1 MHKTHTNTLT
11 SSNPCQTQ
19 FYRDIYTRRK
29 RNDDTEKQPHEN
41 MKKSRGDLTQGSLLR
56 HLLRLAG
63 PIILSYI
70 LQEAFNI
77 VDMIFVGRLGAGAIA
92 AVGISG
98 NLIRL
103 IGVFSLGIS
112 TGSGI
117 MVAQYLGARNLAQAE
132 HIAMQSIL
140 LAVFFSIGV
149 TLVGYP
155 LAEQGLLAVR
165 MTDPEVLRLGTTY
178 MHIILAGISTMFV
191 SMTLGSIFRAGGD
204 TITPMIV
211 LIFSTLINITLD
223 PLLIFG
229 LWGFPKLGV
238 AGSAYATLIGRGAGV
253 IILLYLCWTG
263 RAPISLRRVQ
273 YQVDLVEMLD
283 ILRLGVYSSMQ
294 GFWRH
299 ISRLGFLWVIGPYGK
314 TVVAAYTICMR
325 LRILVMNPG
334 FGIANAVTPLV
345 GQNLG
350 ANQIERAEKAT
361 RVANLLGTVI
371 MAAIGAVFLA
381 FSQIFIRIFTTETA
395 VIETGTLYLRF
406 LAPTF
411 GFIAFSLI
419 LGRALNG
426 AGDTFSPMVITLA
439 AQVGVGLG
447 LVILLSH
454 FIGLNGVWL
463 GIALSNVVQ
472 GIAMWCW
479 YRTGKW
485 KAIKLVKKS
494 TKAV

>member
-1 MHKTHTNTLT
+1 
-11 SSNPCQTQ
+11 
-19 FYRDIYTRRK
+19 
-29 RNDDTEKQPHEN
+29 
-41 MKKSRGDLTQGSLLR
+41 
-56 HLLRLAG
+56 
-63 PIILSYI
+63 
-70 LQEAFNI
+70 
-77 VDMIFVGRLGAGAIA
+77 
-92 AVGISG
+92 
-98 NLIRL
+98 
-103 IGVFSLGIS
+103 
-112 TGSGI
+112 

-132 HIAMQSIL
+132 HIALQSIL
-140 LAVFFSIGV
+140 LALIFSFGV

-155 LAEQGLLAVR
+155 LAEKGLLAVR
-165 MTDPEVLRLGTTY
+165 MTDPEVLTLGTTY

-191 SMTLGSIFRAGGD
+191 AMTLGSIFRAGGD

-273 YQVDLVEMLD
+273 YQVDLREMLD

-299 ISRLGFLWVIGPYGK
+299 LSRLGFLWVIGPYGK

-334 FGIANAVTPLV
+334 FGIANAVVPLV

-350 ANQIERAEKAT
+350 ANQIERAEKST

-371 MAAIGAVFLA
+371 MAAIGAIFLA
-381 FSQIFIRIFTTETA
+381 FPQIFIRIFTNETD

-426 AGDTFSPMVITLA
+426 AGDTFSPMLITLA

-447 LVILLSH
+447 LVILLSR

-472 GIAMWCW
+472 GTAMWGW
-479 YRTGKW
+479 YRTGRW
-485 KAIKLVKKS
+485 KTIKLVKKRNS
-494 TKAV
+494 

>member
-1 MHKTHTNTLT
+1 
-11 SSNPCQTQ
+11 
-19 FYRDIYTRRK
+19 
-29 RNDDTEKQPHEN
+29 
-41 MKKSRGDLTQGSLLR
+41 MKKARGDLTQGSLLR

-63 PIILSYI
+63 PIILSYM

-92 AVGISG
+92 AVGVSG
-98 NLIRL
+98 NLLRL

-112 TGSGI
+112 TGAGI

-165 MTDPEVLRLGTTY
+165 MTDPEVLRLGTAY
-178 MHIILAGISTMFV
+178 MHIILAGISTMFL

-204 TITPMIV
+204 TVTPMVV
-211 LIFSTLINITLD
+211 LIFSTVINITLD

-253 IILLYLCWTG
+253 IILLYLCWNG
-263 RAPISLRRVQ
+263 RAPVSLRRVQ
-273 YQVDLVEMLD
+273 YRVDPVEMLD

-299 ISRLGFLWVIGPYGK
+299 ISRLGFLWVLGPYGK

-334 FGIANAVTPLV
+334 FGIANAVVPLV

-350 ANQIERAEKAT
+350 ANQIDRAEKAT
-361 RVANLLGTVI
+361 RVANLLGTII
-371 MAAIGAVFLA
+371 MAAIGVVFLA
-381 FSQIFIRIFTTETA
+381 FPQIFIRIFTTETA
-395 VIETGTLYLRF
+395 VIETGIVYLRF
-406 LAPTF
+406 LSPTF

-447 LVILLSH
+447 LVILLSR
-454 FIGLNGVWL
+454 FMDLNGVWL
-463 GIALSNVVQ
+463 GIALSNIVQ
-472 GIAMWCW
+472 GLAMWFW

-485 KAIKLVKKS
+485 KTIKLIKK
-494 TKAV
+494 

>member
-1 MHKTHTNTLT
+1 
-11 SSNPCQTQ
+11 
-19 FYRDIYTRRK
+19 
-29 RNDDTEKQPHEN
+29 
-41 MKKSRGDLTQGSLLR
+41 MKKTRGDLTRGSLLR
-56 HLLRLAG
+56 HLFRLSG

-112 TGSGI
+112 TGAGI
-117 MVAQYLGARNLAQAE
+117 IVAQSIGARNLSQAA
-132 HIAMQSIL
+132 HVAMQAIL
-140 LAVFFSIGV
+140 LAVLFSVGV
-149 TLVGYP
+149 TVIGYP
-155 LAEQGLLAVR
+155 LAEQGLRAVR
-165 MTDPEVLRLGTTY
+165 MVDPEVLTLGTTY
-178 MHIILAGISTMFV
+178 MHIILVGISTMFV

-204 TITPMIV
+204 TITPMLV
-211 LIFSTLINITLD
+211 LIFSTVINIVLD

-238 AGSAYATLIGRGAGV
+238 AGSAYATLIGRGASV
-253 IILLYLCWTG
+253 LILLYLCWQG
-263 RAPISLRRVQ
+263 RSPVSLRNVRYRV
-273 YQVDLVEMLD
+273 DFTKMRD

-299 ISRLGFLWVIGPYGK
+299 ISRLGFLWVIGPYGP
-314 TVVAAYTICMR
+314 VAVAAYTICMR

-334 FGIANAVTPLV
+334 FGIANAVVPLV
-345 GQNLG
+345 GQNVG
-350 ANQIERAEKAT
+350 ANQIGRAETST
-361 RVANLLGTVI
+361 RIANLLGAAI
-371 MAAIGAVFLA
+371 MAAIGVF
-381 FSQIFIRIFTTETA
+381 FFIFPQTFIRIFTPEAA
-395 VIETGTLYLRF
+395 VIDIGTVYLRF
-406 LAPTF
+406 IAPTF

-426 AGDTFSPMVITLA
+426 AGDTFSPMLITLI

-447 LVILLSH
+447 LVILLSY
-454 FIGLNGVWL
+454 FMGLNGVWL

-472 GIAMWCW
+472 GVAMWGW
-479 YRTGKW
+479 YGTGRW
-485 KAIKLVKKS
+485 KTLKS
-494 TKAV
+494 RSRN